1 MAVPACH
8 DPVGRGL
15 VPRRG
20 RMAAGRKTPPY
31 GTMPTGHRYHT
42 VTTPVTVRVSP
53 SVLAPPWRGN
63 SGGAARPGPRS
74 GRTKRARRRPVEYDF
89 ARCVTTTGRHA
100 ATQAVAASGPVG
112 RGLVSDSE
120 HRVVGWLLDFQRMRA
135 PSFGHHGLTV
145 DDVNV
150 TSMAA
155 GGGESHKWGASDRE
169 RCRPLVPTAG
179 GCSVPARYA
188 PCMTRWYTNRT
199 GLSLAE
205 QEDKP

>member
-1 MAVPACH
+1 
-8 DPVGRGL
+8 
-15 VPRRG
+15 
-20 RMAAGRKTPPY
+20 
-31 GTMPTGHRYHT
+31 
-42 VTTPVTVRVSP
+42 
-53 SVLAPPWRGN
+53 
-63 SGGAARPGPRS
+63 
-74 GRTKRARRRPVEYDF
+74 
-89 ARCVTTTGRHA
+89 
-100 ATQAVAASGPVG
+100 
-112 RGLVSDSE
+112 
-120 HRVVGWLLDFQRMRA
+120 MRA
-135 PSFGHHGLTV
+135 PSFGRHGLTV

-169 RCRPLVPTAG
+169 RRRPLVPTAG